1 MPPASFTSTFDVAE
15 LAFYVFVLFFL
26 ALVFYLR
33 REDKRE
39 GYPLEFGPLRPRRPG
54 DRAGLPVP
62 ARAEEVHP
70 AARAGGAGGTARAR
84 PFRHPRARADNWPG
98 APLVPARRSDAG
110 RRRIRLLRRA
120 LRRAGRHL
128 RPARARRSCRCGRRR
143 ATTSPNDDP
152 DPRGMEV
159 VAPTAIVAG
168 TVADVWI
175 DRSETFVHF
184 LEVDVAPF
192 LGAQRPR
199 ALVPIRLAR
208 IDAKRR
214 RVTLKSVLARPDR
227 GGARHQGPGAD
238 HHARGGPDRR
248 LLRRRAPLRH
258 ARARPTEP
266 LL

>member
-39 GYPLEFGPLRPRRPG
+39 GYPLESDRSDRSGGRVTVQGFPFPPGPKKFILQHEPAELVERRERDLSG
-54 DRAGLPVP
+54 ILVP
-62 ARAEEVHP
+62 
-70 AARAGGAGGTARAR
+70 
-84 PFRHPRARADNWPG
+84 ADNWPG
-98 APLVPARRSDAG
+98 APLVPLGDPMQDGVGSASYAERSDVPDVTFD
-110 RRRIRLLRRA
+110 RQEPKIVPLRAAEGYYLAER
-120 LRRAGRHL
+120 
-128 RPARARRSCRCGRRR
+128 
-143 ATTSPNDDP
+143 DP

-159 VAPTAIVAG
+159 VAADGIVAG

-208 IDAKRR
+208 IDARRR
-214 RVTLKSVLARPDR
+214 RVTLKSVLAAQVAAAPGTKDPETITMREEDR
-227 GGARHQGPGAD
+227 IAGYFAGGHLYATP
-238 HHARGGPDRR
+238 RR
-248 LLRRRAPLRH
+248 
-258 ARARPTEP
+258 TEP